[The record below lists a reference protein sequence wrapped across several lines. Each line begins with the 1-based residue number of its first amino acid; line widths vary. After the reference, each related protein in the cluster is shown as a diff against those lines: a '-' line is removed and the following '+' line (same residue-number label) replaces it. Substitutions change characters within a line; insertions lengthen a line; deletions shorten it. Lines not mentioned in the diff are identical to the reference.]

1 MISSVLRSA
10 VRSRALATPRFV
22 APQMMKL
29 SFPQIR
35 MYSGHHEE
43 TFEEFTARYVQTYM
57 EEKRDARDS
66 CLCNQKHHRMSVSSV
81 SLAGTQ
87 VKY

>member
-29 SFPQIR
+29 SIPQIR

-43 TFEEFTARYVQTYM
+43 TFEEFTARYVYHETESKERGITILLM
-57 EEKRDARDS
+57 
-66 CLCNQKHHRMSVSSV
+66 
-81 SLAGTQ
+81 
-87 VKY
+87 